1 MHVQLAAL
9 QRLLL
14 PRNRQGA
21 SERWI
26 MIPPEVAAHIIE
38 IWERETLNKIYA
50 VMIVAKVTT

>member
-1 MHVQLAAL
+1 
-9 QRLLL
+9 
-14 PRNRQGA
+14 
-21 SERWI
+21 